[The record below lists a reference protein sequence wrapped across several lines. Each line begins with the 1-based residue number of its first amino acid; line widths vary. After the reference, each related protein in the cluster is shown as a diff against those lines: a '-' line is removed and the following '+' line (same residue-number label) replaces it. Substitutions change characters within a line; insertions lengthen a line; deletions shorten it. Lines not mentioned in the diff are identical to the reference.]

1 MPKKKKE
8 RTKKPSSRTSPQ
20 AKKTVEAVEHGMDQ
34 AAGGVQPSQEQ
45 HVPDRQSAQVSPR
58 IKAKAEL
65 AQVNEESRA
74 TPQEPVEDMDGRKK
88 RPPAAEEAPPKKE
101 KPKKDKK

>member
-1 MPKKKKE
+1 M
-8 RTKKPSSRTSPQ
+8 
-20 AKKTVEAVEHGMDQ
+20 EAAEHGMDQ
-34 AAGGVQPSQEQ
+34 EAGGVQPSQEQ
-45 HVPDRQSAQVSPR
+45 HGLDRQPPQAAPR
-58 IKAKAEL
+58 TKAKAEL

>member
-1 MPKKKKE
+1 M
-8 RTKKPSSRTSPQ
+8 
-20 AKKTVEAVEHGMDQ
+20 
-34 AAGGVQPSQEQ
+34 QPSQEQ
-45 HVPDRQSAQVSPR
+45 HGLDQQLPQAAPLANIEKIAKSSKK

-88 RPPAAEEAPPKKE
+88 RPSAAEEAPPKKE
-101 KPKKDKK
+101 KPKKDET